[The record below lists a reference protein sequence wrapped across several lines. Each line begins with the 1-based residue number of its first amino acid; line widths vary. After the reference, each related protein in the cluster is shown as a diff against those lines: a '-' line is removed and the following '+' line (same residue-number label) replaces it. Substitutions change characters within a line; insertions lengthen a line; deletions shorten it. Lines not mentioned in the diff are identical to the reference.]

1 MIDISDVS
9 MVFENKPYHGKV
21 KYISEK
27 GADIEESAP
36 REKAL
41 DSVSFQI
48 PESCIY
54 GFTGFNGAGK
64 STLMRIICGVYKPT
78 SGTVKVDGLI
88 SFNNPAAKE
97 KLFFVND
104 ETIEYS
110 DFTLDRLMKYYS
122 GYYPQFDRE
131 LLFKLGKQLE
141 LPFNR
146 KLSTFSKGMKRQSI
160 VLIGLSCHT
169 KYLILDEAFDGLDP
183 AMRKMI
189 KEIIV
194 DEVRTNG
201 TTLIVSSHNVL
212 EIGDMCDKVMRLSK
226 GKLVFSDRASAVES
240 SVKKYQMISGDRI
253 ITPEN
258 IKDAGINF
266 DDYSR
271 DGHVIKII
279 VSDNDNTEDKIRML
293 EPLFYEEL
301 PLNLEEVFI
310 YEKA

>member
-1 MIDISDVS
+1 MIDISDIS
-9 MVFENKPYHGKV
+9 MIFDNKPYHGKV
-21 KYISEK
+21 KFISEK
-27 GADIEESAP
+27 GDDIEEAAP

-48 PESCIY
+48 PDGCIY

-88 SFNNPAAKE
+88 SFDNPAAKE
-97 KLFFVND
+97 KMFFVND

-122 GYYPQFDRE
+122 NYYPQFDRE
-131 LLFKLGKQLE
+131 MLFRLGKELE

-146 KLSTFSKGMKRQSI
+146 KLSTFSKGMKRQAI

-189 KEIIV
+189 KDIIIQ
-194 DEVRTNG
+194 EVRANG

-226 GKLVFSDRASAVES
+226 GKLIFSDRITAIES
-240 SVKKYQMISGDRI
+240 SIKKYQIIADDRI

-258 IKDAGINF
+258 LSDAGIKY

-271 DGHVIKII
+271 DGHVVKII
-279 VSDNDNTEDKIRML
+279 VSDNENTEDKIKML

-310 YEKA
+310 YDKV

>member
-1 MIDISDVS
+1 MIDISDIT
-9 MVFENKPYHGKV
+9 MIFDNKPYHGSV

-27 GADIEESAP
+27 GNDIEESAP

-48 PESCIY
+48 PDSCIY

-78 SGTVKVDGLI
+78 SGTVKVDGEI
-88 SFNNPAAKE
+88 SFNNPSAKE
-97 KLFFVND
+97 KIFFVND

-122 GYYPQFDRE
+122 GYYPDFDKE
-131 LLFKLGKQLE
+131 MLFKLGKQLE

-146 KLSTFSKGMKRQSI
+146 KLSTFSKGMKRQAI
-160 VLIGLSCHT
+160 VSIGLSCHT

-183 AMRKMI
+183 AMRKKI
-189 KEIIV
+189 KDIIIQ
-194 DEVRTNG
+194 EVREQG

-226 GKLVFSDRASAVES
+226 GKLVFSDRASEVDS
-240 SVKKYQMISGDRI
+240 TVKKYQIIAGDRI

-258 IKDAGINF
+258 ITNAGISFEN
-266 DDYSR
+266 YSR
-271 DGHVIKII
+271 EGHVIKII
-279 VSDNDNTEDKIRML
+279 VSDYENIEDKIITL
-293 EPLFYEEL
+293 EPLYYEEL